1 MEIGVLLAA
10 VGGCFAGIAT
20 GLVPGLH
27 VNTISL
33 VALTIPGLNNQFFI
47 VFIACMS
54 VVHTFVDFIPSI
66 LFGAPDSDTF
76 LGVLP
81 GHRMLLQGK
90 GLTAVKLTVAGG
102 LFTGIAALAISP
114 FFVAIANNGYEIIST
129 AIPFVLIAILASM
142 ILAEKSR
149 KIIWTAT
156 IVTASGLLGL
166 IALNSALP
174 LKEPLFCLAT
184 GFFGASTL
192 IDSIIKK
199 PAIAEQVSE
208 KISIK
213 KSRVFKGSL
222 LALAGG
228 SLVSILPGIGAS
240 QAAFI
245 ARKAIG
251 KIKQEEYLILLGGVN
266 TATMIFSFFVLFALG
281 KARTGSAV
289 AISQVSSFGA
299 TELGLVASACLL
311 ALGFG
316 AIATNLVASKA
327 LKLMQLINYRKANL
341 AILCFVTALVFFF
354 SGLLGIAFYSVAALT
369 GLAAANL
376 GIKRSNS
383 MAFLMVPTIIRYLPF
398 W

>member
-1 MEIGVLLAA
+1 MEIALLLAA
-10 VGGCFAGIAT
+10 LGGCIFGILT

-33 VALTIPGLNNQFFI
+33 IALTMPLNSQFFI
-47 VFIACMS
+47 VFVVCMS
-54 VVHTFVDFIPSI
+54 IVHTFVDFIPSI

-90 GLTAVKLTVAGG
+90 GLKAIKLTIAGG
-102 LFTGIAALAISP
+102 LFTGIAALTFSP
-114 FFVAIANNGYEIIST
+114 FFVAMAGNGKEIVSA
-129 AIPFVLIAILASM
+129 AIPFALIAILASM
-142 ILAEKSR
+142 VLSEKR
-149 KIIWTAT
+149 QKIIWAIA
-156 IVTASGLLGL
+156 IVAASASLGL
-166 IALNSALP
+166 IALNSMLP

-192 IDSIIKK
+192 VDSIIKK
-199 PAIAEQVSE
+199 PAMAKQVKE
-208 KISIK
+208 KFSVK
-213 KSRVFKGSL
+213 KSSVAKGSL

-228 SLVSILPGIGAS
+228 SLVSMLPGIGAS

-251 KIKQEEYLILLGGVN
+251 KIRQEEYLILLGGVN
-266 TATMIFSFFVLFALG
+266 TATMILSFFVLFALG

-289 AISQVSSFGA
+289 AISQVSEFGLM
-299 TELGLVASACLL
+299 ELWLVAGASLL

-316 AIATNLVASKA
+316 AMATSLVASKA
-327 LKLMQLINYRKANL
+327 LKLMQCIDYRKVNF
-341 AILCFVTALVFFF
+341 AILFLVTGLVFFF
-354 SGLLGIAFYSVAALT
+354 SGIVGIAFYSVAALI
-369 GLAAANL
+369 GLAAANF

-383 MAFLMVPTIIRYLPF
+383 MAFLMVPTVLRHLPF
-398 W
+398 G

>member
-1 MEIGVLLAA
+1 MEISLLFAA
-10 VGGCFAGIAT
+10 LGGCFFGILT
-20 GLVPGLH
+20 GLIPGLH

-33 VALTIPGLNNQFFI
+33 IALTIPLDSQFFI

-90 GLTAVKLTVAGG
+90 GLKAVKLTITGG
-102 LFTGIAALAISP
+102 LFAGIAALAISP
-114 FFVAIANNGYEIIST
+114 FFVAMIGNGYGIVAA

-142 ILAEKSR
+142 ILTEK
-149 KIIWTAT
+149 KQKMGWVIAIVAT
-156 IVTASGLLGL
+156 SGLLGL
-166 IALNSALP
+166 LALNSNIA

-199 PAIAEQVSE
+199 PAMAEQIEE

-213 KSRVFKGSL
+213 KNSAIKGTL
-222 LALAGG
+222 LAVAGG
-228 SLVSILPGIGAS
+228 GLVSMLPGIGAS

-245 ARKAIG
+245 ARKAVG
-251 KIKQEEYLILLGGVN
+251 KMKQEEYLILLGGVN
-266 TATMIFSFFVLFALG
+266 TATMIFSFFVLFAAG

-289 AISQVSSFGA
+289 AISTVSEFGSA
-299 TELGLVASACLL
+299 ELWLVASASLL

-316 AIATNLVASKA
+316 AMITGFIASKA
-327 LKLMQLINYRKANL
+327 LKLVQKINYRKANF
-341 AILCFVTALVFFF
+341 AILCLVTGLVFFF
-354 SGLLGIAFYSVAALT
+354 SGIIGIAFYSIAAVT

-383 MAFLMVPTIIRYLPF
+383 MSFLMVPTILRYLPF
-398 W
+398 G